1 MMDFN
6 RIFQVWM
13 MYHAFKMLEL
23 ARKRDLEAQAKA
35 NQKMTEEQKKEILET
50 LKVEAEKAPEKE
62 TKKTPILTER
72 EAPSFMIETETKKKP
87 LVV

>member
-1 MMDFN
+1 MDFN

-23 ARKRDLEAQAKA
+23 ARKRDLEAQAQK

-50 LKVEAEKAPEKE
+50 LKVEAEKAPKKE
-62 TKKTPILTER
+62 TEKTPILTER
-72 EAPSFMIETETKKKP
+72 KERSFMVETETKKKP

>member
-1 MMDFN
+1 
-6 RIFQVWM
+6 
-13 MYHAFKMLEL
+13 MLEL

-50 LKVEAEKAPEKE
+50 LKVEAEKAP
-62 TKKTPILTER
+62 ILTEK
-72 EAPSFMIETETKKKP
+72 EAPSFMVESETKKKP